1 MSVKWHNL
9 KVILRYSE
17 GMDRPIVMDM
27 GWMLGVALKFVAD
40 YHKSVAQYPNI
51 KTGEEFE
58 GYPLA
63 RP

>member
-1 MSVKWHNL
+1 VQAGQRGSLVAGRGSPFVGDARSPVK
-9 KVILRYSE
+9 E
-17 GMDRPIVMDM
+17 
-27 GWMLGVALKFVAD
+27 FVVD